1 MPSKRDPIVYL
12 RHPRLDDAVS
22 FLDLSRR
29 SGRLFRKVASPL
41 TDRPR
46 FERWVA
52 RSESERFRGF
62 LVCRAEDDQMVGVV
76 NLSEIVGGDFRSAY
90 MGYQVFAPYARQGY
104 MTQAM
109 PQVLAY
115 VFTTLRLHR
124 VEANIQPVNTASR
137 ALVKRAGFR
146 KEGYS
151 PRYLKIAG
159 RWRDHERWAI
169 TVEDWKALKAK
180 SKARQ
185 HALRRGRTTRANA

>member
-1 MPSKRDPIVYL
+1 MPSKRDQLVYL

-29 SGRLFRKVASPL
+29 SRRLCRGVASPL
-41 TDRPR
+41 TERSR
-46 FERWVA
+46 FEQWVA

-62 LVCRAEDDQMVGVV
+62 LVCRAGDNQMVGVV
-76 NLSEIVGGDFRSAY
+76 NLSEIVVGDFRSAY
-90 MGYQVFAPYARQGY
+90 MGYHVFAPFARQGY

-109 PQVLAY
+109 PQILTY
-115 VFTTLRLHR
+115 VFATLRLHR

-146 KEGYS
+146 QEGYS

-159 RWRDHERWAI
+159 RWRDHERWAM
-169 TVEDWKALKAK
+169 TAEDWKAAKVK
-180 SKARQ
+180 SKAHRD
-185 HALRRGRTTRANA
+185 ALRRRRTARSSA